1 MFSWHNFKKCA
12 SFFLIHFLALEILN
26 LKKKQLLST
35 CKQKPRF
42 SYFSEISRTTKFWN
56 GRPVFFSKKCLLE
69 LAIVK
74 TFIFFFKKSWFLYT
88 SEYFRKICFVD
99 ENKNYSV
106 PQTLL
111 RDIVAKTA
119 FKKRRTFNVSTVGN
133 FSVQC

>member
-1 MFSWHNFKKCA
+1 MCQFFFNSLFSSWDIK
-12 SFFLIHFLALEILN
+12 
-26 LKKKQLLST
+26 LKKKTIAFYLQT
-35 CKQKPRF
+35 
-42 SYFSEISRTTKFWN
+42 ETTFFLFFRDLKNYKVLKWQAS
-56 GRPVFFSKKCLLE
+56 FFSKKCLLE